1 MSKFEVSV
9 KEKKREGEGG
19 KTKKRTNGG
28 QKDAG
33 GDDRITSNDMP
44 QSIGDTHCNDD
55 DERERRQLQS
65 APPTLLFFPAARNES
80 EARQELDFV
89 ERERERERER
99 VLMLKTLAGIL
110 ILKTFVPLKKS

>member
-1 MSKFEVSV
+1 MKFRL
-9 KEKKREGEGG
+9 KRKNREGEGG

-33 GDDRITSNDMP
+33 GDDRITSDDMP

-55 DERERRQLQS
+55 DENGDNCKCNFNLLLRP
-65 APPTLLFFPAARNES
+65 ALLFFPAARNES

-89 ERERERERER
+89 GRESPYVKDPCSNPCR
-99 VLMLKTLAGIL
+99 VLMLKILAESL
-110 ILKTFVPLKKS
+110 Y

>member
-1 MSKFEVSV
+1 LRSKFEVSV
-9 KEKKREGEGG
+9 KEKKKEGEGG

-55 DERERRQLQS
+55 DDDENGDNFN
-65 APPTLLFFPAARNES
+65 LLLRPFYSSPR
-80 EARQELDFV
+80 
-89 ERERERERER
+89 
-99 VLMLKTLAGIL
+99 LATNVKL
-110 ILKTFVPLKKS
+110 AKSSTS

>member
-1 MSKFEVSV
+1 LRFRLKR
-9 KEKKREGEGG
+9 KKKQKGEEG
-19 KTKKRTNGG
+19 KTKKHTNGG

-55 DERERRQLQS
+55 DNENGDNFN
-65 APPTLLFFPAARNES
+65 LLLRTFYSSPRLATKVKL
-80 EARQELDFV
+80 RQELDFV
-89 ERERERERER
+89 ERER

-110 ILKTFVPLKKS
+110 ILKTFVPLKTS

>member
-1 MSKFEVSV
+1 LRFRLKR
-9 KEKKREGEGG
+9 KKREGEGG

-44 QSIGDTHCNDD
+44 QSIGDTHCNDENGD
-55 DERERRQLQS
+55 NCKMQLQS
-65 APPTLLFFPAARNES
+65 APPALLFFPAARNES

-99 VLMLKTLAGIL
+99 VLMLKSLAGIL